1 MQTFLPYHTFKE
13 SASALDW
20 KRLGKQRVEAM
31 QIINAIEGRPRKDG
45 KPYKGWINHP
55 CSVMWGDYVIA
66 LKQYAN
72 TIIDEWINRVY
83 KNNMKFYNIKLP
95 FEMPHW
101 LGNKEF
107 HSSHRANLLRKDYES
122 TIEDYVDAIEDLIE
136 KVGINHVG
144 IGSDFCQDQP
154 YSFWQ
159 YLFSQQ
165 GTKFKGIPTMTIKDP
180 HHHPDG
186 IEDPSQMPNIA
197 EHLSDRGYS
206 KLDVDKI
213 IGGNWVRLFKTVW
226 KQ

>member
-1 MQTFLPYHTFKE
+1 MCIR
-13 SASALDW
+13 D
-20 KRLGKQRVEAM
+20 R
-31 QIINAIEGRPRKDG
+31 
-45 KPYKGWINHP
+45 
-55 CSVMWGDYVIA
+55 
-66 LKQYAN
+66 
-72 TIIDEWINRVY
+72 
-83 KNNMKFYNIKLP
+83 
-95 FEMPHW
+95 
-101 LGNKEF
+101 
-107 HSSHRANLLRKDYES
+107 S